1 MDHIVGFEYGMRMS
15 LLLGEN
21 NGQEPEVSTN
31 GETGMKNEVVCEAGK
46 WRINGQQDKNK
57 GKWEIT
63 WQRRG
68 IIFSKKP
75 GWKSEEQSTVCATL
89 TITN

>member
-1 MDHIVGFEYGMRMS
+1 MGFEYGMRMS

-57 GKWEIT
+57 GK
-63 WQRRG
+63 
-68 IIFSKKP
+68 
-75 GWKSEEQSTVCATL
+75 
-89 TITN
+89 

>member
-1 MDHIVGFEYGMRMS
+1 MSSSRTVSSKQCKAKALFCSMDHIVGFEYGMRMS

-21 NGQEPEVSTN
+21 NGQEPEVSIN

-57 GKWEIT
+57 GK
-63 WQRRG
+63 
-68 IIFSKKP
+68 
-75 GWKSEEQSTVCATL
+75 
-89 TITN
+89 